1 MGPWRSTAS
10 GNLPVALTRFCGRD
24 AELEEI
30 AVLLAGHRLVTITGA
45 GGVGKTQTALRAA
58 TALSD
63 QVGAAVCFV
72 DLARIGDSSL
82 VATAVASALG
92 VQEVPNHPLRDTLIA
107 FLKNKTVLLLLDNCE
122 HVVAEAAT
130 IADSLLHGC
139 SNLRI
144 LATSREPLKM
154 AGERTY
160 RLPSLDENN
169 AVSLFADRAQ
179 AADARFDLAGANRPI
194 VSEICRRLSS
204 IPLAI
209 ELAAARVTVL
219 PVKALAK
226 ARDDRLQVLSEGKRT
241 SAPRQQTMRATIDW
255 SYDLLTK
262 AYDPSLLFSTGGPLN
277 QGSFQVALLNYQ
289 NGIEPDPSDF
299 VSCSQRAPNG
309 FNWARY
315 SREDIDRA
323 VLQGASVY
331 DRADRR
337 RIYRFIQR
345 RLLEDIPY
353 DFLWQSSEIDVIP
366 SALRGYEPSAISPYS
381 SVAHWRLQE

>member
-1 MGPWRSTAS
+1 M
-10 GNLPVALTRFCGRD
+10 
-24 AELEEI
+24 
-30 AVLLAGHRLVTITGA
+30 
-45 GGVGKTQTALRAA
+45 
-58 TALSD
+58 
-63 QVGAAVCFV
+63 

-144 LATSREPLKM
+144 LATSREPLKT

-179 AADARFDLAGANRPI
+179 AADARFDLAGASRPI

-226 ARDDRLQVLSEGKRT
+226 ALDDRLQVLSEGKRT

-262 AYDPSLLFSTGGPLN
+262 AYDPSLLFSMGGPLN
-277 QGSFQVALLNYQ
+277 QGSFQVAL
-289 NGIEPDPSDF
+289 
-299 VSCSQRAPNG
+299 
-309 FNWARY
+309 
-315 SREDIDRA
+315 
-323 VLQGASVY
+323 
-331 DRADRR
+331 
-337 RIYRFIQR
+337 
-345 RLLEDIPY
+345 
-353 DFLWQSSEIDVIP
+353 
-366 SALRGYEPSAISPYS
+366 
-381 SVAHWRLQE
+381 